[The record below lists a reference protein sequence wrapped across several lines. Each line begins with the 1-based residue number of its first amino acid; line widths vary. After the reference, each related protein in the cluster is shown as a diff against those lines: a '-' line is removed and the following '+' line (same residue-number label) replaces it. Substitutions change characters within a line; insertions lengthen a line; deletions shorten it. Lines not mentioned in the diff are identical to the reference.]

1 MKFRFL
7 VDVGSGPVI
16 PAGDIRDLTLEEV
29 DLYRGKADN
38 HLYPEDAEAAA
49 YLKREKVE
57 KDEGPTRAD
66 LLEIAKARGI
76 KGANSMKKDEL
87 VAALAEADEMDK
99 AIEEKA

>member
-16 PAGDIRDLTLEEV
+16 PAGDIRDLTPEEV
-29 DLYRGKADN
+29 DLYRGKLDN
-38 HLYPEDAEAAA
+38 HLAPEDAEAVAF
-49 YLKREKVE
+49 LKGETPKE
-57 KDEGPTRAD
+57 EGPTRAE
-66 LLEIAKARGI
+66 LLEIAKKRNI
-76 KGANSMKKDEL
+76 KGTASMKKDDL